1 MPSAANAFGF
11 QVNRHPSGMA
21 RAENFTIAAGYA
33 TAIYKGQPVKLVT
46 AGGIEAAA
54 VNEDLLGIFAGVEY
68 TDAGGRRIKV
78 NSWPTGGVAGA
89 TDIRASVYTDP
100 DIEYLVQ
107 ASGSVPQAGVGDT
120 ADLINPSS
128 NNGRGLSTCGLDAT
142 LKGSAVQGQFRIT
155 GFGLQID
162 NAPGDAFTNVHV
174 KIARH
179 TMVAAKL
186 GI

>member
-1 MPSAANAFGF
+1 MSATSTPFGF
-11 QVNRHPSGMA
+11 KVNRHPSGMA
-21 RAENFTIAAGYA
+21 RAELFTIAAAYA

-54 VNEDLLGIFAGVEY
+54 VNEDLIGVFEGVEY
-68 TDAGGRRIKV
+68 RDAQGRMVKR
-78 NSWPTGGVAGA
+78 NDWPTGGVAGA
-89 TDIRASVYTDP
+89 TEIRAYVYSDP
-100 DIEYLVQ
+100 DIEFLVQ
-107 ASGSVPQAGVGDT
+107 ASGSVAQAGVGDT
-120 ADLINPSS
+120 SDLINPTA

-142 LKGSAVQGQFRIT
+142 LKGAAAQGQFRIT

-162 NAPGDAFTNVHV
+162 NAAGDAFTNVTV

-179 TMVAAKL
+179 TFVTAKL